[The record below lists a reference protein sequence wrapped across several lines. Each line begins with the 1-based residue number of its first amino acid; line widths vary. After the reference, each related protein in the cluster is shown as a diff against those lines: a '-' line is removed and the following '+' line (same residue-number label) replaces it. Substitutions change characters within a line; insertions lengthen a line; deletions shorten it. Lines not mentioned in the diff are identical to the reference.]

1 MEHVARMLASK
12 LLKISAIN
20 LQPDNS
26 FIWANGW
33 NAPMYTDMRKT
44 LSYPPLRTFIKIQ
57 LTRLIMEHFGHA
69 DAVAGVATGAIAYSA
84 MVADELGL
92 PYAYVRTTPKDHG
105 LENLIEGNL
114 KPGQKVVVVN
124 DLLTNGSRSLRVART
139 IADAGCDVIGMVA
152 MLDFGFDAAV
162 DMLDELG
169 IKVKALSN
177 YNDLLDVALAEGVI
191 LPSDVAA
198 FQEWHDDPESWTPG
212 VADNE

>member
-1 MEHVARMLASK
+1 MEHVARLLAGK

-44 LSYPPLRTFIKIQ
+44 LSYPSLRTFIKIE
-57 LTRLIMEHFGHA
+57 LSRLIMEHFGDA

-92 PYAYVRTTPKDHG
+92 PYAYVRTRPKDHG

-114 KPGQKVVVVN
+114 KPGQKVVIIN
-124 DLLTNGSRSLRVART
+124 DLISNGSRSLRVAQTLR
-139 IADAGCDVIGMVA
+139 DAGCEVVGIVA
-152 MLDFGFDAAV
+152 MLDFGFDDAAEH
-162 DMLDELG
+162 LDEMG
-169 IKVKALSN
+169 ISFKALCHYGDILN
-177 YNDLLDVALAEGVI
+177 EALAEGVI
-191 LPSDVAA
+191 LPADVTALN
-198 FQEWHDDPESWTPG
+198 EWHNDPESWTPG
-212 VADNE
+212 GNDNE

>member
-1 MEHVARMLASK
+1 MEHVARLLAGK

-20 LQPDNS
+20 LQPYNS

-57 LTRLIMEHFGHA
+57 LARLIMEHFGEA

-105 LENLIEGNL
+105 LENLIEGSL
-114 KPGQKVVVVN
+114 KPGDKVVVVN
-124 DLLTNGSRSLRVART
+124 DLITNASRSLLVAQTLR
-139 IADAGCDVIGMVA
+139 DAGCEVLGIVA
-152 MLDFGFDAAV
+152 MLDFEFESAAERFDE
-162 DMLDELG
+162 MG
-169 IKVKALSN
+169 IPFKALST
-177 YNDLLDVALAEGVI
+177 YGDLLAVALSQKVI
-191 LPSDVAA
+191 VPADVVA
-198 FQEWHDDPESWTPG
+198 FNEWHDDPETWTPG
-212 VADNE
+212 DNDNE